1 MTMSAKSDDRRNPGR
16 RTFLKTASAGAG
28 AAALSGVL
36 AGTATAAPAHWDEQA
51 DVVLLGFGGAGG
63 CAAIEAHDVG
73 AKVVLLEKQTQA
85 AHTPNTRMAGGIFH
99 CPNGDRAAIKEYA
112 KALMSGENMPWKLEG
127 EEPDL
132 SDELSEVWAA
142 DTPGTVDFMKSLDPD
157 FKPIPTGGPAFPTF
171 PGAKESGYRVF
182 SATYTDKADVG
193 VPTRNLPKNQ
203 KMNGE
208 AFFAVITTAVA
219 KRKIPVFFDTPA
231 KELIA
236 DSAGQVIGVLASRN
250 GKPFRVRARRA
261 VIITTGGYEYSIPM
275 RRGFLEGPGVKGW
288 AFWGTPANTGDGIE
302 MALRYGARLDKA
314 AKSAAGLMVGIPHAA
329 SGLKMGVGHNG
340 DAAPHTM
347 TVDNY
352 GSRYANEVLHNIDPS
367 RYFFYKEAVMFD
379 VITLD
384 YPRCPSWMIFDET
397 FRASTPLANL
407 GFGPVGQ
414 GLVDWSADNSAEIEK
429 GWILKG
435 NTIEELAAKIQAHPD
450 NRNLMKTDQ
459 LTKAVARFNAL
470 CAQKKDDDFNRMPA
484 TLGAIEKPPFY
495 AAPLYAGGPN
505 TKGGIA
511 ANAKRQVLDWS
522 GQPIPRLYSAGE
534 ISSAFK
540 FVYQGGGNLTECIV
554 FGRIAGRNAAHE
566 ALNA

>member
-1 MTMSAKSDDRRNPGR
+1 MSDNTSEKATTNRREFI
-16 RTFLKTASAGAG
+16 RTAGAG
-28 AAALSGVL
+28 GAALSV
-36 AGTATAAPAHWDEQA
+36 AGMNVSAAAAAATDEWDEQT
-51 DVVLLGFGGAGG
+51 DVAVLGYGGAGA
-63 CAAIEAHDVG
+63 CAAIEAHDAG
-73 AKVVLLEKQTQA
+73 AKVVLLEKQSQA
-85 AHTPNTRMAGGIFH
+85 THTPNTRMAGGIFH

-112 KALMSGENMPWKLEG
+112 IALMSGENMAWKLEG

-132 SDELSEVWAA
+132 SNELADVWAA
-142 DTPGTVDFMKSLDPD
+142 DTPGTVDYLKSLDPA
-157 FKPIPTGGPAFPTF
+157 FKPIATGGPAFPTF
-171 PGAKESGYRVF
+171 PGAKEAGYRVF
-182 SATYTDKADVG
+182 SATYTDKADVS
-193 VPTRNLPKNQ
+193 VATRDLPKNQ

-208 AFFAVITTAVA
+208 AFFAVLTTAVA
-219 KRKIPVFFDTPA
+219 NRKIPVRFEVA
-231 KELIA
+231 AEALIS
-236 DSAGQVIGVLASRN
+236 DGAGRIVGVLANRN
-250 GKPFRVRARRA
+250 GKPFRIKAKRA
-261 VIITTGGYEYSIPM
+261 VVITTGGYEYNIAM

-302 MALRYGARLDKA
+302 MAIAFGARLDKV
-314 AKSAAGLMVGIPHAA
+314 AKSAAGLMVGIPHPE
-329 SGLKMGVGHNG
+329 SGLKIGVGHNG

-352 GSRYANEVLHNIDPS
+352 GKRYANEVLHNIDPS
-367 RYFFYKEAVMFD
+367 RYFFYKEVVAFD
-379 VITLD
+379 VLTLD

-414 GLVDWSADNSAEIEK
+414 GLVSWSSDNSAEIKK

-435 NTIEELAAKIQAHPD
+435 STVEELAAQIQAHPD
-450 NRNLMKTDQ
+450 NRHLMNTDT
-459 LTKAVARFNAL
+459 LVKAVARFNEI
-470 CAQKKDDDFNRMPA
+470 CAQGKDSDFDRLA
-484 TLGAIEKPPFY
+484 STLGPIEKAPFY

-511 ANAKRQVLDWS
+511 ANAKRQVLDWK
-522 GQPIPRLYSAGE
+522 GRPIPRLYSAGE

-566 ALNA
+566 AAVG